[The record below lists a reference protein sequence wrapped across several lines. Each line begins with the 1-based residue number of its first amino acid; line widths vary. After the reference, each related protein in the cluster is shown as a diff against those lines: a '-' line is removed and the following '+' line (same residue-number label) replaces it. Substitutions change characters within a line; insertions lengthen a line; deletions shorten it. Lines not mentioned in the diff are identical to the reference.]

1 MPALTSEPR
10 SPTTVRFPVE
20 VVIPLRWD
28 RPLSEQRADVEE
40 MGAYLVSL
48 HAVADVTV
56 VDGSRPEL
64 LAAHRAAWPD
74 GIRVMTPDGRL
85 GVNGKVVGA
94 LSGIAASRHELV
106 VLADDDV
113 RYDGDSLTTMYL
125 ALQEA
130 DMVRPQNV
138 FTEWPWHARWDF
150 CRTLIARAFAA
161 DWPGTFGLRAS
172 AVAVMG
178 GWSAEVLFEN
188 LEMVRTAQ
196 ANGRLVVNL
205 PGLLV
210 GRRPPPAAHFW
221 SQRVRQAY
229 DDLAQPGRLA
239 VELSIVP
246 LVAVSAIRRPGLL
259 VAMAAAT
266 VVLAEVGRRRSG
278 GLDIP
283 RSVPLWARPGS
294 WSEGC
299 ASGSPSEPGPVVAFA
314 TEVGGSAWQPTRSR
328 ASRDPLRRPLPLV
341 GAMIGQKMPVPS
353 PLLHDWSRHL
363 LGVPPDAAPAT
374 WPPRDIEAEQPQQCG
389 F

>member
-1 MPALTSEPR
+1 VPALTSEPR

-64 LAAHRAAWPD
+64 LAAHRAAWPA
-74 GIRVMTPDGRL
+74 GIRVMTPDGRP

-94 LSGIAASRHELV
+94 LSGIAAARHELV

-125 ALQEA
+125 ALQAA

-283 RSVPLWARPGS
+283 RSVPLWAP
-294 WSEGC
+294 
-299 ASGSPSEPGPVVAFA
+299 
-314 TEVGGSAWQPTRSR
+314 AWVLERGLCIWL
-328 ASRDPLRRPLPLV
+328 AV
-341 GAMIGQKMPVPS
+341 GARARGGVRYRGRRVRVAANPRSSLSRPASVASAARRGHDRPEDACSFPS
-353 PLLHDWSRHL
+353 
-363 LGVPPDAAPAT
+363 APRLVT
-374 WPPRDIEAEQPQQCG
+374 SPPRPAP
-389 F
+389 